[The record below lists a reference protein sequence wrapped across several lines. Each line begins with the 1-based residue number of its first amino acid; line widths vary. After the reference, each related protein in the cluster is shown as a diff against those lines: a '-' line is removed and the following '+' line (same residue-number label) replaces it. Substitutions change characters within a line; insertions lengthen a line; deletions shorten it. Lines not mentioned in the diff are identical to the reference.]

1 MSTRTVWEQFQN
13 GGLAAVDPRQA
24 TTAAERHYLSV
35 LAASDR
41 AWKPAAEWACDAA
54 RLQPGS
60 LLLREAADYLER
72 RAGGQRDVPYAAG
85 DTADGPAAF
94 DAFVNGGGNIPLYEA
109 VSTALRDA
117 HRRQADGLG
126 RPIKLLDIGVG
137 NGRALLPALS
147 DAVGDIHVIEPSA
160 GMLQEFVGALRDQ
173 GLTATVQAAT
183 AQDALSTT
191 RDRWDAVEATF
202 SLHSIPPKDRVETFA
217 RLRGRCRKLLVVEFD
232 VKEFDHDLAPDRV
245 LAFQESFEKGLAEY
259 APGERDLIAR
269 GFLMPVYFGYFDP
282 GAERVT
288 HEHGLRTW
296 VAQLQQAGFEH
307 VRCHLL
313 YRYWWAPAYLIEAS

>member
-1 MSTRTVWEQFQN
+1 MSTRELWEQFQR
-13 GGLAAVDPRQA
+13 GGLQACDPRQA
-24 TTAAERHYLSV
+24 STAGERHYLSV
-35 LAASDR
+35 LAASEH
-41 AWKPAAEWACDAA
+41 AWRPAAEWACDAA
-54 RLQPGS
+54 RLQPDS

-94 DAFVNGGGNIPLYEA
+94 DAFVNGGGNVPLYQA
-109 VSTALRDA
+109 VSSALTAA
-117 HRRQADGLG
+117 HRRQADALG
-126 RPIKLLDIGVG
+126 HPIRLLDIGVG

-147 DAVGDIHVIEPSA
+147 DAVGEIHVIEPSD
-160 GMLQEFVGALRDQ
+160 GMLREFVAALTTR
-173 GLTATVQAAT
+173 GLTPTVQAAT
-183 AQDALSTT
+183 AQDALANT
-191 RDRWDAVEATF
+191 RDRWDVVEATF
-202 SLHSIPPKDRVETFA
+202 SLHSIPPKDRIETLA
-217 RLRGRCRKLLVVEFD
+217 RLRGRCKKLLVVEFD
-232 VKEFDHDLAPDRV
+232 VREFEHDLAPERV
-245 LAFQESFEKGLAEY
+245 LAFQEGFERGLAEY

-296 VAQLQQAGFEH
+296 VGQLQRAGFEH

-313 YRYWWAPAYLIEAS
+313 YRYWWAPTYLIEAS

>member
-1 MSTRTVWEQFQN
+1 MSTSTLWEQFQH
-13 GGLAAVDPRQA
+13 GGLEAVNARQA
-24 TTAAERHYLSV
+24 TTAGERHYLSV
-35 LAASDR
+35 LAASER
-41 AWKPAAEWACDAA
+41 AWKSAAEWACEAA
-54 RLQPGS
+54 QLQPGS
-60 LLLREAADYLER
+60 LLLREAAEYLQR
-72 RAGGQRDVPYAAG
+72 RAEGQRDVPYAAG

-109 VSTALRDA
+109 VSAALKDA
-117 HRRQADGLG
+117 HRRQADALG
-126 RPIKLLDIGVG
+126 RPIRLLDIGVG
-137 NGRALLPALS
+137 NGRALLPALG
-147 DAVGDIHVIEPSA
+147 DAVGEIHVIEPAA
-160 GMLQEFVGALRDQ
+160 GMVQEFVASLAAR
-173 GLTATVQAAT
+173 GLTPTVHAAT
-183 AQDALSTT
+183 AQAALADT
-191 RDRWDAVEATF
+191 REKWDTVEATF

-217 RLRGRCRKLLVVEFD
+217 RLRGRCKQLLVVEFD
-232 VKEFDHDLAPDRV
+232 VREFDHDLSPERV
-245 LAFQESFEKGLAEY
+245 LAFQENFEKGLAEY

-288 HEHGLRTW
+288 HEHGLHTW